1 MPPTEG
7 SPLESVAIDA
17 PSWRTPERFA
27 ERTREMLGATAVA
40 LFPAAAPQ
48 PRPIARSGSTDDV
61 ERLAVAVD
69 DSGTGDPLTAVVA
82 VRDSAD
88 RRCGWLAVR
97 WDSASAAAL
106 WKDLLPLVAETA
118 LPVLDD
124 VQPAATIDGLIPPSV
139 AAGQLLARVSVEAE
153 DFASAVRGVTAALA
167 PVLDCAKIGIALW
180 SHERRFLQTLPGSF
194 GGSDAYAASS
204 QVTEK
209 DVSSGAARV
218 WTTGDSEFT
227 NDAGADRP
235 GQRPWAEAVGI
246 RQLVTVPLTV
256 GTHRI
261 GVLHA
266 ANPGHDF
273 DAASVKPVEAFA
285 PFVAGCVAAVRDRVE
300 TRRLRAMTD
309 TISGIATAA
318 IAGRG
323 FDALAPSA
331 FAEFCRTGDV
341 RLLTVVF
348 ADDRAP
354 RVIVRNGEVPSA
366 LEESFLAEAARPRVA
381 VRSRLRRPR
390 AVNDAGWSAI
400 HVPVVADGRTGAVL
414 SLLRVPGMPF
424 NVPEQRVVRR
434 LAEAVSL
441 AWLTVMYQDKREQA
455 TRVEERQ
462 RIADDLHDRV
472 AQILFSAELTLQ
484 NAVETL
490 AQDAPV
496 LPALVKARE
505 LLVRSEVSLREAIH
519 QIAPPEGATFSER
532 LRAAASTVATEFDV
546 DVRVDLPDELDAH
559 DQRIPQVG
567 AGPEVLVR
575 AAREAM
581 VNAAKHSHARRITL
595 ALRLTATR
603 VRVSV
608 VDDGTGMTDQ
618 QVEGYGLT
626 SLRRSLRRVGAS
638 LRISAPRGGGTR
650 LSVSLPLES
659 AVPPGRPGTNDSAL

>member
-1 MPPTEG
+1 MLPGEG
-7 SPLESVAIDA
+7 LHEPVDIDA
-17 PSWRTPERFA
+17 PSRRSPARFA
-27 ERTREMLGATAVA
+27 ERTREMLGAGAVA
-40 LFPAAAPQ
+40 LFVGAAL
-48 PRPIARSGSTDDV
+48 PRLIACSGSAEDR
-61 ERLAVAVD
+61 ERLTAAVD
-69 DSGTGDPLTAVVA
+69 GTGTSDPLTAVVA
-82 VRDSAD
+82 VLDGAD
-88 RRCGWLAVR
+88 HHYGWLAVR
-97 WDSASAAAL
+97 WDSTAAAAV
-106 WKDLLPLVAETA
+106 WRDLLPLAAETA
-118 LPVLDD
+118 IPVLSD
-124 VQPAATIDGLIPPSV
+124 VLPGPPIADLTPPSV
-139 AAGQLLARVSVEAE
+139 ATGQLLARVSVEAE
-153 DFASAVRGVTAALA
+153 DFASALRGVTAALA
-167 PVLDCAKIGIALW
+167 PVLDCAKVGIALW
-180 SHERRFLQTLPGSF
+180 SDERRFLQTLPGSF

-209 DVSSGAARV
+209 DISSGAVRV
-218 WTTGDSEFT
+218 WTTGTSEFT

-256 GTHRI
+256 GRRRI

-266 ANPGHDF
+266 ANPADDF

-285 PFVAGCVAAVRDRVE
+285 PFVAGCVAAVRDRLE

-318 IAGRG
+318 VAGRG
-323 FDALAPSA
+323 FDALTPSA

-354 RVIVRNGEVPSA
+354 RVVVRNGAVPA
-366 LEESFLAEAARPRVA
+366 ELEQSFLAEAAQPRVA

-414 SLLRVPGMPF
+414 SLLRVPGTPF
-424 NVPEQRVVRR
+424 NVAEQRVVRR

-455 TRVEERQ
+455 ARVEERQ

-496 LPALVKARE
+496 LPALVKARD

-519 QIAPPEGATFSER
+519 QIAPPEGATFAER

-546 DVRVDLPDELDAH
+546 DVRVDVPDELGARG
-559 DQRIPQVG
+559 QRIPQSG
-567 AGPEVLVR
+567 AGAEVLVR

-581 VNAAKHSHARRITL
+581 VNAAKHSRARRITL

-608 VDDGTGMTDQ
+608 DDDGTGITDQ

-638 LRISAPRGGGTR
+638 LRISAPPGGGTR
-650 LSVSLPLES
+650 LSVSLPLD
-659 AVPPGRPGTNDSAL
+659 PPR